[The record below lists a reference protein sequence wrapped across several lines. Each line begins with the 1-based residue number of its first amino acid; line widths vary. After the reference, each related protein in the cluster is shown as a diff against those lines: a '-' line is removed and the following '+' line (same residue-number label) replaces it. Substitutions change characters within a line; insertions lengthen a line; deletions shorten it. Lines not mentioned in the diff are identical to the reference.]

1 MQLALGMGLEQVDL
15 AHVLKGACEYLMMS
29 DLRNCTRAKIGPSKR
44 SFNQPES
51 CVA

>member
-1 MQLALGMGLEQVDL
+1 MRATRVGNRQVDL
-15 AHVLKGACEYLMMS
+15 AYALKGACEYLMMS

-44 SFNQPES
+44 SFDQPES